1 MPLLIMNLL
10 CADTAAVSGAVE
22 IKFSMLGEST
32 SSHRETKPA
41 NQDSS
46 LLYRE
51 L

>member
-10 CADTAAVSGAVE
+10 CADAAATAGAVE
-22 IKFSMLGEST
+22 TKFSVLGESMP
-32 SSHRETKPA
+32 SHRETKPA